1 MHLRATS
8 ASALLGLIAS
18 ASLAA
23 CEPPGVTAAEK
34 RDRDP
39 TPKTR
44 TEPWTGGED
53 LDIGVPGEI
62 RYVQGPD
69 NKVEISGPTR
79 AVDRVE
85 VDGSEIHMMHQ
96 FNWWSWRDDRVRI
109 TVTAPRISSAHLSG
123 SGRLDLGQLSQ
134 DRLSLGVSG
143 SGAAVAGGAIKTLS
157 AHVSGSG
164 SVRLTGLTNA
174 QMDASI
180 SGSGWVKAAGAGD
193 RLDLHISGSG
203 SADLA
208 ELALNQA
215 NVEISGSGSAKL
227 APKQDADVGVTGSG
241 HVSLLTEPAHL
252 STHRSGSGSISHPGG
267 SPGSRE

>member
-1 MHLRATS
+1 MHLRAAS
-8 ASALLGLIAS
+8 ASAVLGLIACT
-18 ASLAA
+18 SLAA
-23 CEPPGVTAAEK
+23 CLPPGVAAADK
-34 RDRDP
+34 RDRDT

-44 TEPWTGGED
+44 IEPWTGGEG

-69 NKVEISGPTR
+69 NKVEISGPAR

-85 VDGSEIHMMHQ
+85 VDHGEIHMMHR
-96 FNWWSWRDDRVRI
+96 FNWWSWRDDRIRI
-109 TVTAPRISSAHLSG
+109 TITAPHISSAHLSG
-123 SGRLDLGQLSQ
+123 SGRLDLGQLNQ
-134 DRLSLGVSG
+134 DSLSLGVSG
-143 SGAAVAGGAIKTLS
+143 SGGAVAGGAIKTLTV
-157 AHVSGSG
+157 HVSGSG
-164 SVRLTGLTNA
+164 SIRLTGLTNS
-174 QMDASI
+174 QMDAGI

-193 RLDLHISGSG
+193 RLNLHISGSG

-215 NVEISGSGSAKL
+215 DVEISGSGSAKL

-252 STHRSGSGSISHPGG
+252 STHRAGSGSISHPGG
-267 SPGSRE
+267 APGARE